1 MKQLSKGKHI
11 TSDNKCLE
19 NLMLLQNYRM
29 ISLKIN
35 SGSQNSVQQ
44 ILMTVSDISV
54 NVIDIV
60 NS

>member
-1 MKQLSKGKHI
+1 MKQLSKGKPI